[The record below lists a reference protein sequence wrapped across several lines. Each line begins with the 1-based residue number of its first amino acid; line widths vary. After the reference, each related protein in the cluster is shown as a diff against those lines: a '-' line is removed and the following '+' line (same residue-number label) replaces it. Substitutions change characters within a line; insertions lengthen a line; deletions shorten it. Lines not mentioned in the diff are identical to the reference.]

1 MNESRP
7 TALRL
12 CLAVGCGAAIGSL
25 LRFLCGALF
34 SGVDATAFVNILGS
48 FAIMLFAT
56 LCGPGGRFA
65 VGITGRQFV
74 MGGLCGGFTT
84 FSALSLQTL
93 TLLMEGSLATAT
105 AYIVAVIGAS
115 LAAAW
120 IGHIVG
126 TRINR

>member
-25 LRFLCGALF
+25 LRFLCGVLF

-56 LCGPGGRFA
+56 LCGPGGRFP
-65 VGITGRQFV
+65 VGMTGRQFG

-84 FSALSLQTL
+84 FSAMSLDALLLSV
-93 TLLMEGSLATAT
+93 EGSLAAAAVYLMT
-105 AYIVAVIGAS
+105 VIGLS

-120 IGHIVG
+120 AGYVVG
-126 TRINR
+126 RRING